1 MEKYK
6 RVFLIVL
13 DSLGIGDAH
22 DAAQFDDVGANTLGH
37 ICEKVGG
44 LDVPCLEG
52 MGLGNIGQFQG
63 IHALKNQLAYTA
75 RLEEISNGKDT
86 MTGHWEMMGLHIT
99 KPFKTFTETGFPKEF
114 IDLFEEKTGR
124 KCVGN
129 YAESGTKILDDWGEH
144 QIKTGDWIVYT
155 SADSVFQIAAN
166 EEIIPLE
173 EISNG
178 KDTMT
183 GHWEMMGLHITKPF
197 KTFTETGFPKEF
209 IDLFEEKTGR
219 KCVGNYAE
227 SGTKILDDWGE
238 HQIKTGDWIVY
249 TSADSVFQIAANEE
263 IIPLEELYKACE
275 IAREIAMDDRWKVGR
290 IIARPFVGK
299 KKGEFVRTA
308 NRHDLALK
316 PFGKTV
322 LDSLKENQIEVI
334 GIGKIPDIFVDQGIT
349 RKVKTVSNHDG
360 MEKTIEIAKEDFRGL
375 AFLNL
380 VDFDAVYGHR
390 RNPEGYGQAIV
401 EFDHQLEELLYC
413 LNSDD
418 LLMITADHGN
428 DPTYK
433 GTDHTRE
440 NVPLIIYSKSLQ
452 MPKHLGLL
460 KSYAVIGA
468 TIADNFDVEN
478 PGIGSSILNQI
489 I

>member
-37 ICEKVGG
+37 ICEKVRG

-75 RLEEISNGKDT
+75 RLEE
-86 MTGHWEMMGLHIT
+86 
-99 KPFKTFTETGFPKEF
+99 
-114 IDLFEEKTGR
+114 
-124 KCVGN
+124 V
-129 YAESGTKILDDWGEH
+129 
-144 QIKTGDWIVYT
+144 
-155 SADSVFQIAAN
+155 
-166 EEIIPLE
+166 
-173 EISNG
+173 SNG

-478 PGIGSSILNQI
+478 PSIGSSILNQI

>member
-1 MEKYK
+1 
-6 RVFLIVL
+6 
-13 DSLGIGDAH
+13 
-22 DAAQFDDVGANTLGH
+22 
-37 ICEKVGG
+37 
-44 LDVPCLEG
+44 
-52 MGLGNIGQFQG
+52 MGLGSIGNFKG
-63 IHALKNQLAYTA
+63 IHSLKNQLAYTA
-75 RLEEISNGKDT
+75 RLEEVSNGKDT

-99 KPFKTFTETGFPKEF
+99 KPFQTFTETGFPKEF
-114 IDLFEEKTGR
+114 IELFEEKTGR

-129 YAESGTKILDDWGEH
+129 YAESGTKILGDWGEH

-166 EEIIPLE
+166 EE
-173 EISNG
+173 
-178 KDTMT
+178 
-183 GHWEMMGLHITKPF
+183 
-197 KTFTETGFPKEF
+197 
-209 IDLFEEKTGR
+209 
-219 KCVGNYAE
+219 V
-227 SGTKILDDWGE
+227 
-238 HQIKTGDWIVY
+238 
-249 TSADSVFQIAANEE
+249 
-263 IIPLEELYKACE
+263 IPLEELYKACE
-275 IAREIAMDDRWKVGR
+275 IAREIAMDDKWKVGR
-290 IIARPFVGK
+290 IIARPYIGK
-299 KKGEFVRTA
+299 KKGEFVRIA

-322 LDSLKENQIEVI
+322 LDSLKENHIDVI

-349 RKVKTVSNHDG
+349 KKVKTVSNADG
-360 MEKTIEIAKEDFRGL
+360 MQKTTDIAKEDFTGL

-380 VDFDAVYGHR
+380 VDFDAVFGHR
-390 RNPEGYGQAIV
+390 RSPEGYGQAIV
-401 EFDHQLEELLYC
+401 EFDQQLDELLYY
-413 LNSDD
+413 LNDDD

-452 MPKHLGLL
+452 SPRHLGLL

-478 PGIGSSILNQI
+478 PGIGDSLLEQI

>member
-75 RLEEISNGKDT
+75 RLEE
-86 MTGHWEMMGLHIT
+86 
-99 KPFKTFTETGFPKEF
+99 
-114 IDLFEEKTGR
+114 
-124 KCVGN
+124 V
-129 YAESGTKILDDWGEH
+129 
-144 QIKTGDWIVYT
+144 
-155 SADSVFQIAAN
+155 
-166 EEIIPLE
+166 
-173 EISNG
+173 SNG

-349 RKVKTVSNHDG
+349 RKVKTVSNQDG

>member
-75 RLEEISNGKDT
+75 RLEE
-86 MTGHWEMMGLHIT
+86 
-99 KPFKTFTETGFPKEF
+99 
-114 IDLFEEKTGR
+114 
-124 KCVGN
+124 V
-129 YAESGTKILDDWGEH
+129 
-144 QIKTGDWIVYT
+144 
-155 SADSVFQIAAN
+155 
-166 EEIIPLE
+166 
-173 EISNG
+173 SNG

-263 IIPLEELYKACE
+263 IIPLEELYNACE

>member
-75 RLEEISNGKDT
+75 RLEE
-86 MTGHWEMMGLHIT
+86 
-99 KPFKTFTETGFPKEF
+99 
-114 IDLFEEKTGR
+114 
-124 KCVGN
+124 V
-129 YAESGTKILDDWGEH
+129 
-144 QIKTGDWIVYT
+144 
-155 SADSVFQIAAN
+155 
-166 EEIIPLE
+166 
-173 EISNG
+173 SNG

-322 LDSLKENQIEVI
+322 LDSLKENRIEVI

-478 PGIGSSILNQI
+478 PGIGLSILNQI

>member
-6 RVFLIVL
+6 RIFLIVL

-75 RLEEISNGKDT
+75 RLEE
-86 MTGHWEMMGLHIT
+86 
-99 KPFKTFTETGFPKEF
+99 
-114 IDLFEEKTGR
+114 
-124 KCVGN
+124 V
-129 YAESGTKILDDWGEH
+129 
-144 QIKTGDWIVYT
+144 
-155 SADSVFQIAAN
+155 
-166 EEIIPLE
+166 
-173 EISNG
+173 SNG

>member
-1 MEKYK
+1 
-6 RVFLIVL
+6 
-13 DSLGIGDAH
+13 
-22 DAAQFDDVGANTLGH
+22 
-37 ICEKVGG
+37 
-44 LDVPCLEG
+44 

-75 RLEEISNGKDT
+75 RLEE
-86 MTGHWEMMGLHIT
+86 
-99 KPFKTFTETGFPKEF
+99 
-114 IDLFEEKTGR
+114 
-124 KCVGN
+124 V
-129 YAESGTKILDDWGEH
+129 
-144 QIKTGDWIVYT
+144 
-155 SADSVFQIAAN
+155 
-166 EEIIPLE
+166 
-173 EISNG
+173 SNG

-322 LDSLKENQIEVI
+322 LDSLKENQVEVI

-390 RNPEGYGQAIV
+390 RNPEGYGQAII

>member
-52 MGLGNIGQFQG
+52 MGLGNLGQFQG

-75 RLEEISNGKDT
+75 RLEE
-86 MTGHWEMMGLHIT
+86 
-99 KPFKTFTETGFPKEF
+99 
-114 IDLFEEKTGR
+114 
-124 KCVGN
+124 V
-129 YAESGTKILDDWGEH
+129 
-144 QIKTGDWIVYT
+144 
-155 SADSVFQIAAN
+155 
-166 EEIIPLE
+166 
-173 EISNG
+173 SNG

-322 LDSLKENQIEVI
+322 LDSLKENQVEVI

>member
-13 DSLGIGDAH
+13 DSLGIGDAY
-22 DAAQFDDVGANTLGH
+22 DAQDFDDFGSNTLGH

-52 MGLGNIGQFQG
+52 MGLGNIGQFLG
-63 IHALKNQLAYTA
+63 IHPLKKQLAYTA
-75 RLEEISNGKDT
+75 RLEEVSNGKDT

-114 IDLFEEKTGR
+114 IQLFEERTGR

-129 YAESGTKILDDWGEH
+129 YAESGTKILDDWGE
-144 QIKTGDWIVYT
+144 Y
-155 SADSVFQIAAN
+155 
-166 EEIIPLE
+166 
-173 EISNG
+173 
-178 KDTMT
+178 
-183 GHWEMMGLHITKPF
+183 
-197 KTFTETGFPKEF
+197 
-209 IDLFEEKTGR
+209 
-219 KCVGNYAE
+219 
-227 SGTKILDDWGE
+227 
-238 HQIKTGDWIVY
+238 QIKTGDWIVY

-290 IIARPFVGK
+290 IIARPYIGK
-299 KKGEFVRTA
+299 KKGEFIRTA

-349 RKVKTVSNHDG
+349 QKVKTVSNYDG
-360 MEKTIEIAKEDFRGL
+360 MKKTIEIAKEDFIGL

-390 RNPEGYGQAIV
+390 RNPEGYANAIV
-401 EFDHQLEELLYC
+401 EFDHQLDELLYH

-418 LLMITADHGN
+418 LLIITADHGN

-440 NVPLIIYSKSLQ
+440 NVPLIMYSKSLQ
-452 MPKHLGLL
+452 MPKHLGLI

-468 TIADNFDVEN
+468 TIAENFNVEN
-478 PGIGSSILNQI
+478 PGIGTSLLNKI